1 MELFGE
7 SREKLLSIYKQ
18 EELLF
23 NDIVNSTCGVDGLF
37 SGVEFDEFDFTEYL
51 DPTAEI
57 PIIESNWGRKVL
69 ENWIDP
75 TIKPK
80 SNRGRKP
87 KIKVKKTRKIQG
99 DGSVMNSCI
108 QFVVVGF
115 NPTNNCIKKYM
126 IKVFR
131 NGRFQIPGVLK
142 EDMSDVKEPL
152 ETLRQYLAKHFIDP
166 VLLVNIYSNMR
177 NYKFRL
183 LDGKIDRRA
192 FYQLCV
198 DRFTKLKNISLEDLY
213 KFLILP
219 IFRTGQYHPHDQ
231 ESWNELIEVYNT
243 EPLPHFSSFK
253 LDTDELISSLIY
265 STSANR
271 GTLVDINKLNT
282 WLEDYCPSRIY
293 QKFLENMI
301 ALRNS
306 YINLSNI
313 TINKIMEC
321 MLTKTIVAPR
331 TLIINNSDNQLAGF
345 QLNTEKYS
353 GLLLYIKTPT
363 ATNPNKRT
371 TVKIFNSGKI
381 NIDGANNIQ
390 EADDIRWWMN
400 HILNENPQLIYA
412 NDYVH
417 DGTDDEFSESE
428 EEVIHQ
434 PNINALIS

>member
-1 MELFGE
+1 MELFGK
-7 SREKLLSIYKQ
+7 SREELLRIYKQ

-23 NDIVNSTCGVDGLF
+23 DEIRNSTCSVDGLF

-51 DPTAEI
+51 EPIPQI
-57 PIIESNWGRKVL
+57 PIIESNWGQKIL
-69 ENWIDP
+69 ENWVDP

-87 KIKVKKTRKIQG
+87 KIKVKKTRKMQG

-108 QFVVVGF
+108 QFVVIGV
-115 NPTNNCIKKYM
+115 NPTTEGIKKYM

-131 NGRFQIPGVLK
+131 NGRFQIPGVLR
-142 EDMSDVKEPL
+142 EDMSDVIEPL
-152 ETLRQYLAKHFIDP
+152 EISRQYLFKHFVDP
-166 VLLVNIYSNMR
+166 VLLVHFYSNMR

-183 LDGKIDRRA
+183 LDGKIDLRA

-198 DRFTKLKNISLEDLY
+198 DRFTKLKNISLDDLS

-219 IFRTGQYHPHDQ
+219 IFSVGQFHPHDQ

-243 EPLPHFSSFK
+243 EPLPTSSAFK
-253 LDTDELISSLIY
+253 LDIDELISSLVY
-265 STSANR
+265 SASANR
-271 GTLVDINKLNT
+271 GTLVDINKLT
-282 WLEDYCPSRIY
+282 GWLTDYCPSRIY
-293 QKFLENMI
+293 HKFLENMI

-306 YINLSNI
+306 YVNLSNRTI
-313 TINKIMEC
+313 TKILEC
-321 MLTKTIVAPR
+321 MLTKTIVALR

-363 ATNPNKRT
+363 PTNPHKRT

-390 EADDIRWWMN
+390 EADDIRWWLN
-400 HILNENPQLIYA
+400 HILTENPHLRYA

-417 DGTDDEFSESE
+417 DGTDDEFSESDD
-428 EEVIHQ
+428 EVIQQ
-434 PNINALIS
+434 PNISALL